1 MTNLEKIRLALDGMA
16 KQPSL
21 LVIPETVAKN
31 VLSEYIELTSMVQC
45 SKEKSFAQE
54 IKECLGKE
62 GEEFT
67 RALDKIQEWI
77 KLFGVEVLFVRD
89 DTLFICGEEYE

>member
-1 MTNLEKIRLALDGMA
+1 
-16 KQPSL
+16 
-21 LVIPETVAKN
+21 
-31 VLSEYIELTSMVQC
+31 MVW
-45 SKEKSFAQE
+45 
-54 IKECLGKE
+54 KE